1 MGEEGGGEWTVRH
14 TAVDFELLSSFTEL
28 GLCVCVYMYIYN
40 LGLGL
45 NVSHPGAG
53 RKNLYSLSLFCNK
66 MGKRAI
72 VRPSPPPPHHPNP
85 LLLFKQVLFVP
96 GRICCL
102 CNLKL

>member
-96 GRICCL
+96 GRIC
-102 CNLKL
+102 